1 MTWINHRKRPLSL
14 KRKLVPAYTLMVAAG
29 LCATASAVDKTYPYF
44 RFTQTQL
51 RGNSSMIQL
60 AEFQLIKSGVP
71 LDLTGVIVTNPGGNF
86 PGGEPPAALI
96 DGNLGSKW
104 LDFNKKAV
112 VFQFPDGPDG
122 DTDPDPV
129 TIDAYNFATAN
140 DADERDPVSWIF
152 EGSLDG
158 VNWDL
163 IDLRTNYP
171 TTTDRFTYQ
180 TPFLLP
186 SGAVVGTFTAAK
198 KVILNGDPVELAWTT
213 VFADQGAN
221 LAPGVGAVAANDAT
235 NVTPPSDSD
244 TTYTLTASGSGGDA
258 ESSLV
263 VRTVAGG
270 SVTFRYVR
278 FTPTKL
284 RDDNAANSIQLSEFY
299 ILDGATA
306 LTPVA
311 ATNPGG
317 NNPGG
322 GGEGPDKAIDGNFG
336 TKWLDFNK
344 KGLVIDLGAPVEF
357 DHYSFVTANDA
368 PERDPMRWLLEG
380 SNDGSNWTLI
390 ENFTGLDFPLPSAR
404 NALSQDIPLPGSSLT
419 PAIRSFLSD
428 APKLVA
434 GEPAVLSWDVAG
446 ATTVTIAPGVGTVA
460 TSGSVTVNPTVDT
473 TYTITA
479 NGPGS
484 NSSTATANIVI
495 VSPSITTINYANFD
509 AAGDELS
516 LLGLASVVNDFANIP
531 LPGDVKRLRLTPD
544 QGSRFGTA
552 WFRKR
557 LDFSTGFQSFFDLQ
571 FNSMQIG
578 GDGADGMSFMIQDTP
593 SGTGNLLTVLAEQ
606 GLPER
611 SLNIKFDS
619 YDNGDDD
626 PSAAFV
632 QVLAGTTVLA
642 TANLLNFPG
651 LQPLPGV
658 DDLSTDGGTAA
669 PYRVRVDYVPGDLDI
684 YFNDVLVV
692 NSVNVDLVA
701 IGAVNASG
709 KGYTGFAARTGG
721 AFEAHDVTRWTLS
734 EGPPPAPLVIKSS
747 SFNFG
752 TDQLT
757 LTWGSTDTRT
767 YKITSSTDLA
777 DWSTVLATG
786 IQGATGLEETSTTVP
801 FTQGGRAFFRVEEE

>member
-1 MTWINHRKRPLSL
+1 MTWINPRKRPLPL

-60 AEFQLIKSGVP
+60 AEFRFIKSGVP
-71 LDLTGVIVTNPGGNF
+71 LSLTGVTVTNPGGNF
-86 PGGEPPAALI
+86 PGGEPPEALI

-163 IDLRTNYP
+163 IDLRGNHP

-180 TPFLLP
+180 TPFSLP
-186 SGAVVGTFTAAK
+186 AGAVIGSFTAAR

-213 VFADQGAN
+213 VFANQGVTI
-221 LAPGVGAVAANDAT
+221 APGVGAVAENDAAS
-235 NVTPPSDSD
+235 VTPPANSD
-244 TTYTLTASGSGGDA
+244 TTYTLTATGGGGSA

-270 SVTFRYVR
+270 AVTHRYVR

-284 RDDNAANSIQLSEFY
+284 RDDNAANSIQLTEFY
-299 ILDGATA
+299 ILDGSTA
-306 LTPVA
+306 LTPVSV
-311 ATNPGG
+311 TNPGG
-317 NNPGG
+317 RSPGA
-322 GGEGPDKAIDGNFG
+322 GEGPDKAMDGNLS

-344 KGLVIDLGAPVEF
+344 KSLVIDLGSPVEF
-357 DHYSFVTANDA
+357 DHYSFVTGNDA

-404 NALSQDIPLPGSSLT
+404 SALSQDIPLPGSSLT

-446 ATTVTIAPGVGTVA
+446 ATTVTIAPGIGTVA
-460 TSGSVTVNPTVDT
+460 ASGSVTVNPTVDT

-479 NGPGS
+479 NGPGA

-516 LLGLASVVNDFANIP
+516 LLGQASVVNDFTNIP

-544 QGSRFGTA
+544 QGSRVGTA

-557 LDFSTGFQSFFDLQ
+557 MDFSTGFQSFFDLQ
-571 FNSMQIG
+571 FNSMQTG
-578 GDGADGMSFMIQDTP
+578 GDGADGMSFMIQDSP

-606 GLPER
+606 GLPEK

-632 QVLAGTTVLA
+632 QVIAGTTVLA
-642 TANLLNFPG
+642 TANLLAVPD
-651 LQPLPGV
+651 LQPLPGG
-658 DDLSTDGGTAA
+658 DDLSTEGGTAA

-747 SFNFG
+747 SFNFA

-767 YKITSSTDLA
+767 YKITASTDLA
-777 DWSTVLATG
+777 DWSTVLGSG
-786 IQGATGLEETSTTVP
+786 IAGATGLEETTVTVP
-801 FTQGGRAFFRVEEE
+801 FTQGSRTFFRVEEE